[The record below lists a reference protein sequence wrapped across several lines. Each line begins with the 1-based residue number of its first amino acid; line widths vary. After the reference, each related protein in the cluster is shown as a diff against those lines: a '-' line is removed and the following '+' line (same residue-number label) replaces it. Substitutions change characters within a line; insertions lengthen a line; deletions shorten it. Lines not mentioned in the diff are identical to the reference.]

1 MQSTHL
7 IDNNYTL
14 INNYGNS
21 ISTTT
26 TSNGAATMTLAM
38 MMMMLNS
45 SSSSSSSSSLLVSS
59 TKTSSRNHHNNDP
72 VRGFYFNL
80 ESKLSVLPILLM
92 IAGTFGNSLAFYVLT
107 RKRLR
112 TQSTMLYF
120 ATLTLMDTLALYQ
133 WYT

>member
-1 MQSTHL
+1 MQTQL

-14 INNYGNS
+14 INYYGNS
-21 ISTTT
+21 ITTTTT
-26 TSNGAATMTLAM
+26 TSNGATTMTLAM

-45 SSSSSSSSSLLVSS
+45 SSSSSLVSS
-59 TKTSSRNHHNNDP
+59 TKTSSRHHHHNNNDP

-80 ESKLSVLPILLM
+80 ESKLAILPILLM

-112 TQSTMLYF
+112 NQSTMLYF

-133 WYT
+133 WYNLE

>member
-14 INNYGNS
+14 INNYANS
-21 ISTTT
+21 ITTT
-26 TSNGAATMTLAM
+26 TASNGATTTMTLAM
-38 MMMMLNS
+38 MMMMMLNS
-45 SSSSSSSSSLLVSS
+45 SS
-59 TKTSSRNHHNNDP
+59 TKTSSRHHHNNDP

-80 ESKLSVLPILLM
+80 ESKLAVLPILLM

-112 TQSTMLYF
+112 NQSTMLYF

-133 WYT
+133 W